1 MTDGE
6 RLVWSTSYAIVFDRG
21 KDALEASLAA
31 AHAVDKLRGA
41 AQQRR
46 ATRGELTSFQID
58 ERDFLDEIVSVP

>member
-6 RLVWSTSYAIVFDRG
+6 RLVWSASFAIVFDRG
-21 KDALEASLAA
+21 GDALAASHAA
-31 AHAVDKLRGA
+31 AHAVAQLRTA

-46 ATRGELTSFQID
+46 SPRGELGPSQID